1 MNCLSCIVNTHTPSR
16 HPHPL
21 WRTTS
26 VDWTEKTAK
35 IAITLN
41 SMFPCRTDSVCFD
54 YDFVHVVLHFFTSC
68 LNHWVTPLFRFL
80 GYALPFKL
88 VSENRILFGMFYA
101 PARLVA
107 SAHII
112 RFVRRR
118 QDSRRHNDWA
128 FLWRA
133 CRHFTKKVSYCSLFP
148 S

>member
-41 SMFPCRTDSVCFD
+41 SMFRVAPTVFALIMTLFMWFYTSSPLASTTESLPCFAS
-54 YDFVHVVLHFFTSC
+54 
-68 LNHWVTPLFRFL
+68 
-80 GYALPFKL
+80 L

-133 CRHFTKKVSYCSLFP
+133 CVILPRRWATVAFSPRKLVMSLF
-148 S
+148 